1 MSKLQLN
8 LDSKPFVSKKSEDSH
23 AITIKIN
30 KKLYIPKYLNK
41 HSNKVSNEKSN
52 TKTYK
57 KYFIIDE
64 DDEKTTYKFDFDY
77 MISFE
82 NWEICQETN
91 ILPEDVLKHLE
102 KLKIMKLEPRED
114 NKRKN
119 KSKYRKKNNTKE
131 KASPEEFIEKASPEE
146 FIKKLKEQPKA
157 DPIKYKIIEYLNIL
171 SIDNYKNISEEI
183 YKLIVDD
190 TYYQEKFLDVIFNK
204 SIKEK
209 KYVKLYAKLT
219 IKEKKYVK
227 LYAKLIKDLDKSL
240 PQRYESNWDAKTT
253 NGTPKKPSSIMRIKL
268 LDKCRRNLSENEL
281 NERINSYN
289 LLEREIK
296 IKEFFLG
303 NANFVSE
310 LINMQVLSKKIIFQ
324 YIDRLLSKFNEEK
337 KGNSLKMIYLESIVF
352 LLDNFGTLLKIKEK
366 KMKEEDKKEYNE
378 KINFYIK
385 KLGEVIEKEKD
396 IV

>member
-209 KYVKLYAKLT
+209 KYVKLYAKL
-219 IKEKKYVK
+219 
-227 LYAKLIKDLDKSL
+227 IKDLDKSL

-310 LINMQVLSKKIIFQ
+310 LINIQVLSKKILFQ